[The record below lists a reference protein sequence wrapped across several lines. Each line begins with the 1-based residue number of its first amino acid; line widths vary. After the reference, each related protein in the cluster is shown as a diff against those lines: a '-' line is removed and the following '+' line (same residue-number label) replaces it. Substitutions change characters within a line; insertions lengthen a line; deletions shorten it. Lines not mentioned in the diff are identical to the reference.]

1 MSWTRNDVLIV
12 LVAGGI
18 DLAALLASH
27 AHTGRAGTAAAL
39 TVAAALCLLA
49 RRGHPL
55 PMLGGVLAL
64 QLASGVL
71 APMPDTF
78 GATTTVALYT
88 VVRHFPRR
96 RTVVIAD
103 ACTLAVY
110 LIRAAQGSDPYLQ
123 RALADAMAVALVT
136 AAGIGVRNWQ
146 RQADLNRRLLA
157 DRAVAEE
164 RRRIARELHDIVAH
178 HITTM
183 YLMSGGARTTLDT
196 DPDTAREAL
205 VTLEESGRTA
215 LSEMR
220 QLLGVLRST
229 DQDGAEEAEPAE
241 PQPGIDDVARLV
253 AEANAAGQRT
263 EFEVTGERCALP
275 QTVGLAVY
283 RVVQEALSN
292 VRKHAGQARTV
303 VRLEYGPDRVAAEVV
318 NDRAGDGGRG
328 AVARGGAVQG
338 GYGLLGMRERMAVHG
353 GTLEAGAVE
362 DGGFRVAA
370 SVPLSP
376 RDHGRRGHERR
387 ETG

>member
-1 MSWTRNDVLIV
+1 MPWTRNDLLIV
-12 LVAGGI
+12 LVAGGV
-18 DLAALLASH
+18 DVVALLASRPGGPAGPAAALLA
-27 AHTGRAGTAAAL
+27 
-39 TVAAALCLLA
+39 AAALCLLA

-55 PMLGGVLAL
+55 PVLGGVLVL

-88 VVRHFPRR
+88 VARHLPR
-96 RTVVIAD
+96 RTVVLAD
-103 ACTLAVY
+103 ACTLAAY

-136 AAGIGVRNWQ
+136 AVGIGVRNWQ

-157 DRAVAEE
+157 ERAVAEE

-205 VTLEESGRTA
+205 VTLEQSGRTA

-220 QLLGVLRST
+220 QLLGVLRDT
-229 DQDGAEEAEPAE
+229 DRAEGDGEDGEDGAPAA
-241 PQPGIDDVARLV
+241 PQPGIDDIARLV

-263 EFEVTGERCALP
+263 EFEVAGERRALP
-275 QTVGLAVY
+275 QTAELAVY

-303 VRLEYGPDRVAAEVV
+303 VRLEYGRDRVGAEVV
-318 NDRAGDGGRG
+318 NDGTPGGGRG
-328 AVARGGAVQG
+328 GVAGGVAVRG

-353 GTLEAGAVE
+353 GTLEAGPLE
-362 DGGFRVAA
+362 GGGFRVAA
-370 SVPLSP
+370 GLPLP
-376 RDHGRRGHERR
+376 PHGHE
-387 ETG
+387 EEAGTG